1 MKLTKTQLKRIIKEE
16 LSKVM
21 EGSDEAIEAFN
32 SYVIDNSLSRRTDES
47 NLATFARF
55 NPSYLESL
63 PAIAAHYGLYKEDIL
78 GSARSL
84 HGATG
89 VLVAILKDALVDYE
103 YPDPGERERL
113 FKSLMEEKET
123 WVLERSGV
131 TFAKAFVIGGSPS
144 NPEFGSLK
152 KATEFK
158 SKTSAKSFANKSDIH
173 VSVKNKESFPK

>member
-1 MKLTKTQLKRIIKEE
+1 MKITKTQLKRIIKEE

-89 VLVAILKDALVDYE
+89 VLVSIIEDALVDYE
-103 YPDPGERERL
+103 GPEPEADP
-113 FKSLMEEKET
+113 
-123 WVLERSGV
+123 
-131 TFAKAFVIGGSPS
+131 FADFWQ
-144 NPEFGSLK
+144 
-152 KATEFK
+152 
-158 SKTSAKSFANKSDIH
+158 
-173 VSVKNKESFPK
+173 

>member
-16 LSKVM
+16 LTKVT
-21 EGSDEAIEAFN
+21 EGNDEDGAIEAFN
-32 SYVIDNSLSRRTDES
+32 NYVIEYSLSRRTKAS

-55 NPSYLESL
+55 NPRYLESL

-103 YPDPGERERL
+103 GPEPEADP
-113 FKSLMEEKET
+113 
-123 WVLERSGV
+123 
-131 TFAKAFVIGGSPS
+131 FADFWQ
-144 NPEFGSLK
+144 
-152 KATEFK
+152 
-158 SKTSAKSFANKSDIH
+158 
-173 VSVKNKESFPK
+173 